1 MRSSGKNQAGSRW
14 LLLCVFSLFS
24 WTSALGSDSPQ
35 EFLQVKTDP
44 SGGVI
49 ATARV
54 LFPARPE
61 IIHSLLTDFR
71 RWPELF
77 EVRMRLVDL
86 QIRQDVVMTD
96 LRIEHALLPGER
108 RLVTES
114 RATANE
120 GIVTDLV
127 EGDFKRY
134 HRVWKLSPANEGRET
149 YADFEL
155 RVAIDSIVPD
165 WLVALATRRE
175 LDAHFRIVKEKA
187 RARAAKSEK

>member
-1 MRSSGKNQAGSRW
+1 MRSSGKYQARGRVFLVCALS
-14 LLLCVFSLFS
+14 LLCWHPV
-24 WTSALGSDSPQ
+24 LGSDAPQ
-35 EFLQVKTDP
+35 ESLNVRTDP
-44 SGGVI
+44 DGGVI

-54 LFPARPE
+54 LFPAGPE
-61 IIHSLLTDFR
+61 IIYSLLTDFP

-77 EVRMRLVDL
+77 EVRMRLADL
-86 QIRQDVVMTD
+86 QVRQDVVTTD

-114 RATANE
+114 RTTANR

-127 EGDFKRY
+127 GGDFRRY
-134 HRVWKLSPANEGRET
+134 HRVWTLSPANGGRET

-155 RVAIDSIVPD
+155 KVAIDSIVPD

-175 LDAHFRIVKEKA
+175 LEAHFRIVKEKA
-187 RARAAKSEK
+187 RARTAKPEK

>member
-14 LLLCVFSLFS
+14 LLLCVFFLFS

-44 SGGVI
+44 AGGVI

-54 LFPARPE
+54 LFPAGPE

-86 QIRQDVVMTD
+86 QVRQDVVTTD

-127 EGDFKRY
+127 EGDFTRY

-155 RVAIDSIVPD
+155 KVAIDSIVPD

>member
-1 MRSSGKNQAGSRW
+1 
-14 LLLCVFSLFS
+14 
-24 WTSALGSDSPQ
+24 
-35 EFLQVKTDP
+35 
-44 SGGVI
+44 
-49 ATARV
+49 
-54 LFPARPE
+54 
-61 IIHSLLTDFR
+61 
-71 RWPELF
+71 
-77 EVRMRLVDL
+77 
-86 QIRQDVVMTD
+86 VVTTD

-114 RATANE
+114 RVTANE

-127 EGDFKRY
+127 EGDFTRY

-155 RVAIDSIVPD
+155 KVAIDSIVPD